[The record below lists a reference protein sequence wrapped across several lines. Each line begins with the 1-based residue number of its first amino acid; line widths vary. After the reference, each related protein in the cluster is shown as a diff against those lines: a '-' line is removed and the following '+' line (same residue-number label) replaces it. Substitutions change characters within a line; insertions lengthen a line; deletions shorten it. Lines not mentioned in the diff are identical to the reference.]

1 MWYSLDYKIYYS
13 QIFLNDLIF
22 LRSIRVKYV
31 KPTVHS
37 DNSLFVYQPL
47 SNKTAQI
54 GPWSI
59 ASVRDQNKTNRCR
72 QVQLRV
78 FFANS
83 AYFFTG
89 YLFLCTV
96 IFLSPF
102 LQIQIRMPIKKI
114 IFKLFMYTANSIY
127 YFFSYVLILTTVNR
141 SIFLTYIFQFITEGP
156 SFKETYK
163 NQEK

>member
-1 MWYSLDYKIYYS
+1 M
-13 QIFLNDLIF
+13 
-22 LRSIRVKYV
+22 RSVRVKYV

-47 SNKTAQI
+47 SNKSAQI
-54 GPWSI
+54 VVVCNVYGAPLRLINSFREG
-59 ASVRDQNKTNRCR
+59 SKQNQQVQ

-78 FFANS
+78 FFVNS
-83 AYFFTG
+83 AYFFIR
-89 YLFLCTV
+89 YLFFCTV

-102 LQIQIRMPIKKI
+102 LQIQIRIPIKKR

-127 YFFSYVLILTTVNR
+127 YFFSNVLILTTVNL